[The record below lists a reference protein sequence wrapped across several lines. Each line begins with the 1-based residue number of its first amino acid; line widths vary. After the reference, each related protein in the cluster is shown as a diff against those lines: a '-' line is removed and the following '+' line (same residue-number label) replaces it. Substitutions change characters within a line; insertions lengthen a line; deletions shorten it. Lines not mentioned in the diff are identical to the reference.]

1 MISLGITEKMILLQT
16 DSYRVV
22 GVGLSGYRMSMTIE
36 LAHKDVLGEVSWHL
50 VDEQGYD
57 RNGKTSDTD
66 VLPDALYA
74 ALDALMT
81 ARARLLRTEDELAEV
96 NARIAGLE
104 K

>member
-50 VDEQGYD
+50 VDEQRYD

-74 ALDALMT
+74 ALDVLMT